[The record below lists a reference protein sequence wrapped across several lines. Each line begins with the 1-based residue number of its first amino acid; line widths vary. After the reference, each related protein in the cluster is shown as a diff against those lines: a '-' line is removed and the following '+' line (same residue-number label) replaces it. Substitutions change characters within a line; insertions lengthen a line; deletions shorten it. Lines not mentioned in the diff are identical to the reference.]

1 MNIFKVTYNGLW
13 MGGVAI
19 VVAETP
25 EQAIELVKN
34 HKDTIEFN
42 RVDVELLEPTGVL
55 YNDNGDY

>member
-1 MNIFKVTYNGLW
+1 MSIFKVTYNGLW